1 MKEFKRM
8 QEEANLKLM
17 KDEEEKQRLQEEME
31 KQREEQQLL
40 EKEQREKKKLKEKER
55 IKRKKEEGSYLTKE
69 QREKLERAR
78 IQLEAAGVQVPVRH
92 PTQAATS
99 ASTEPAAQTVKKRVL
114 YDDRRK
120 KNQTNTKGMMPCRA
134 NALHRRSVFRRESYR
149 RDGLALQIK
158 CEIERFSEQTIC

>member
-1 MKEFKRM
+1 
-8 QEEANLKLM
+8 
-17 KDEEEKQRLQEEME
+17 ME
-31 KQREEQQLL
+31 KQREEQLLL

-99 ASTEPAAQTVKKRVL
+99 ASTESTAQPVKKRVL

-120 KNQTNTKGMMPCRA
+120 KNQTNTKRKCPTWQTLSSDDLCLEEDHTEETA
-134 NALHRRSVFRRESYR
+134 SKSKSTVTPNDLAKKPTAEVSVSRRGNDSISVVDHGAFRKR
-149 RDGLALQIK
+149 RI
-158 CEIERFSEQTIC
+158 